1 MSGFS
6 LPTLDEIETAAQIVY
21 QSILPTP
28 QHCWPLLSERTGCD
42 VWVKHENHTPIGSFK
57 IRGALVAVDRL
68 KFSKPQLTRVFTATR
83 GNYGQGIAFAA
94 RCNSLTSTVV
104 VPIGNNREKNTAM
117 RALGAQLIEYGKD
130 FDEARAHAIQL
141 SDSER
146 AHLMPSFSRELV
158 LGVASYGIEL
168 FSTVSDIDAVYV
180 PIGLGSGICGVMAA
194 RDALSPTTAV
204 IGVVASALPTY
215 QRSFDAGEV
224 RLTEPAQTIADG
236 LAVRVPDE
244 DALALILNGV
254 DRVVAVSEAELRAAM
269 RVYYT
274 DTHNIAE
281 GAGASPLAALIQ
293 ERSRMRGNR
302 VALVLSGSN
311 VDRELFSAVLAG
323 S

>member
-1 MSGFS
+1 M
-6 LPTLDEIETAAQIVY
+6 
-21 QSILPTP
+21 
-28 QHCWPLLSERTGCD
+28 
-42 VWVKHENHTPIGSFK
+42 
-57 IRGALVAVDRL
+57 
-68 KFSKPQLTRVFTATR
+68 
-83 GNYGQGIAFAA
+83 
-94 RCNSLTSTVV
+94 
-104 VPIGNNREKNTAM
+104 
-117 RALGAQLIEYGKD
+117 
-130 FDEARAHAIQL
+130 
-141 SDSER
+141 
-146 AHLMPSFSRELV
+146 
-158 LGVASYGIEL
+158 
-168 FSTVSDIDAVYV
+168 
-180 PIGLGSGICGVMAA
+180 
-194 RDALSPTTAV
+194 
-204 IGVVASALPTY
+204 VASALPTY

-224 RLTEPAQTIADG
+224 LLTEPAQTIADG